1 MCGDSK
7 RKQHRTFFPLNN
19 KGHAA
24 AGSANSAAGTLGDSQ
39 MRQWPTVT
47 ETSWR
52 KVAAVK
58 KETQI
63 QMDFFYRVAQID
75 PVRVPLGCTNND
87 SMGAPALC

>member
-1 MCGDSK
+1 
-7 RKQHRTFFPLNN
+7 
-19 KGHAA
+19 
-24 AGSANSAAGTLGDSQ
+24 

>member
-24 AGSANSAAGTLGDSQ
+24 VGSANSAAGTLGDSQ

-58 KETQI
+58 K
-63 QMDFFYRVAQID
+63 
-75 PVRVPLGCTNND
+75 D
-87 SMGAPALC
+87 SNTDGFLLQGSPDRSGQGSSRLHKQ